1 MSFFGI
7 FFAGIQLSYNG
18 ESIQFSTIK
27 SDWVWILLQFLG
39 GNYYNFFEAKATSI
53 SKNPSMVSIIG
64 SFEIPLNYLIDI
76 YMFKAEFRYESLA
89 GSLIVMISLIV
100 SMANKQETKTVNV
113 SKYEQEIKK

>member
-1 MSFFGI
+1 M
-7 FFAGIQLSYNG
+7 
-18 ESIQFSTIK
+18 
-27 SDWVWILLQFLG
+27 QFLG

-100 SMANKQETKTVNV
+100 SMAYKQETEIINKSNNQ
-113 SKYEQEIKK
+113 QEN